1 MTEPVHH
8 QIVVDLEDSLGGRR
22 LRYLLGALTL
32 VLVVGC
38 APQLTP
44 QQALVEEAFGVCHA
58 QGPSTK
64 LERVERDGRFTV
76 VGREHESQRV
86 HDCMVRYAEPTRRPA
101 PATAPPA
108 GAPPA
113 SAPSAGAPPSSAP
126 PAPKA
131 EPLVASR
138 LPGTWRGTLKLPP
151 RAAGEVEVASPA
163 LLRFAVAAGSIR
175 WSLASGTAA
184 VPLAADGTAIVVDG
198 ELRMTGTVR
207 MESIG
212 SNAGVRYAG
221 TMVGD
226 RLEVTGV
233 TTDKQVHNL
242 SVRRTA
248 E

>member
-1 MTEPVHH
+1 
-8 QIVVDLEDSLGGRR
+8 LGGRR
-22 LRYLLGALTL
+22 LRHLLGALTL
-32 VLVVGC
+32 MLVVGC
-38 APQLTP
+38 APKMTT
-44 QQALVEEAFGVCHA
+44 QQALVEEAFAVCRA

-64 LERVERDGRFTV
+64 LERVERDGRFSV
-76 VGREHESQRV
+76 VGREPESQRV

-101 PATAPPA
+101 PA

-113 SAPSAGAPPSSAP
+113 SVP

-151 RAAGEVEVASPA
+151 RAAGEVEVARPA
-163 LLRFAVAAGSIR
+163 MLRFAVAAGAIR
-175 WSLASGTAA
+175 WSLASGTSA
-184 VPLAADGTAIVVDG
+184 VPLVADGTAIVVDG
-198 ELRMTGTVR
+198 EVRMTGTVR
-207 MESIG
+207 MESVR
-212 SNAGVRYAG
+212 SNVGVRYAG

-233 TTDKQVHNL
+233 TTDKQVHVL
-242 SVRRTA
+242 SIRRTA

>member
-1 MTEPVHH
+1 
-8 QIVVDLEDSLGGRR
+8 VDGRR
-22 LRYLLGALTL
+22 PRQLLVAFTL
-32 VLVVGC
+32 VLMVGC
-38 APQLTP
+38 APKITP
-44 QQALVEEAFGVCHA
+44 QQALVEEAFAVCRP

-64 LERVERDGRFTV
+64 LERVDRDGRFSV
-76 VGREHESQRV
+76 VGREPESQRV

-101 PATAPPA
+101 PAVAPAAGAPPA

-113 SAPSAGAPPSSAP
+113 GAL

-131 EPLVASR
+131 ESLVASR

-151 RAAGEVEVASPA
+151 RAAGEVEVSSPA
-163 LLRFAVAAGSIR
+163 LLRFVVAAGSIR
-175 WSLASGTAA
+175 WSLASGTTA
-184 VPLAADGTAIVVDG
+184 VPLVADGTAIVVDG

-207 MESIG
+207 MESVR
-212 SNAGVRYAG
+212 SNVGVRYAG

-242 SVRRTA
+242 SIRRTV

>member
-1 MTEPVHH
+1 M
-8 QIVVDLEDSLGGRR
+8 GGR
-22 LRYLLGALTL
+22 LRQLLGALTL

-38 APQLTP
+38 APKMTT
-44 QQALVEEAFGVCHA
+44 QQALVEEAFAVCHA

-64 LERVERDGRFTV
+64 LERVERDGRFSV
-76 VGREHESQRV
+76 VGRENESQRV
-86 HDCMVRYAEPTRRPA
+86 HDCMVRYAEPTPRPA
-101 PATAPPA
+101 PAGARPAGARPA

-113 SAPSAGAPPSSAP
+113 SAP

-151 RAAGEVEVASPA
+151 RAAGEVEVVNPA
-163 LLRFAVAAGSIR
+163 MLRFAVAAGAIR
-175 WSLASGTAA
+175 WSLASGTSA
-184 VPLAADGTAIVVDG
+184 VPLVADGTAIVVDG
-198 ELRMTGTVR
+198 EVRMTGTVR
-207 MESIG
+207 MESVR
-212 SNAGVRYAG
+212 SNVEVRYAG

-233 TTDKQVHNL
+233 TTDKQVHLL
-242 SVRRTA
+242 SIRRTA

>member
-1 MTEPVHH
+1 VTEPVHRPLA
-8 QIVVDLEDSLGGRR
+8 VEVEDSVGGRR
-22 LRYLLGALTL
+22 RRQLLVALTL
-32 VLVVGC
+32 VLMVAC
-38 APQLTP
+38 APKITP
-44 QQALVEEAFGVCHA
+44 QQALVEEAFAVCRP

-64 LERVERDGRFTV
+64 LERVDRDGRFSV
-76 VGREHESQRV
+76 VGREPESQRV

-101 PATAPPA
+101 PAGAPPAGAPPIGAPPA

-113 SAPSAGAPPSSAP
+113 
-126 PAPKA
+126 PKA
-131 EPLVASR
+131 EALVASR

-151 RAAGEVEVASPA
+151 RAAGEVEVSSPA
-163 LLRFAVAAGSIR
+163 LLRFVVAAGSIR
-175 WSLASGTAA
+175 WSLASGTTA
-184 VPLAADGTAIVVDG
+184 VPLVADGTAIVVDG

-207 MESIG
+207 MESVR
-212 SNAGVRYAG
+212 SNVGVRYAG

-242 SVRRTA
+242 SIRRTA